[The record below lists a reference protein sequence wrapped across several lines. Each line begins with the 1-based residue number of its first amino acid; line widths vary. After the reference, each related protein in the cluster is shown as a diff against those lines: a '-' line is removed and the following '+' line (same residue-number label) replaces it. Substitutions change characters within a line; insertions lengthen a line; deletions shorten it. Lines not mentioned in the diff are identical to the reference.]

1 MRKSALLALGLVVTC
16 LVALGLVVLSSAGV
30 PNAVKIYGNPYHF
43 IVRQA
48 GFVVCGLVLA
58 ILVAL
63 FDYRNWREHKELTWA
78 FVGVIFVML
87 CAVFLFHG
95 TKGSHRWIPLGPINV
110 QPSEFAKLAVV
121 ILMSYWLDS
130 LGWKVE
136 LVKTGLCWPIVF
148 LCFLVAPV
156 VLEPDFGS
164 AAVILTAG
172 FLIMFVAGVKLKHL
186 VPPILGAAAIIAI
199 FVALN
204 PNRMARLSSF
214 MGDTDASGK
223 GYQAYNSLVAIAN
236 GGIWGV
242 GLTQSMQKELYL
254 PEAHTD
260 FIFAVGAE
268 ELGIF
273 FSIVVLALFIAF
285 YALSVYVA
293 RKASDRFGRFL
304 VIGMSYIIFAQAM
317 ANIGV
322 VCKAFP
328 TKGVALPFF
337 SYGGTNIMSA
347 FFAVGTIFSVGL
359 HTASDRKRK
368 QQHG

>member
-16 LVALGLVVLSSAGV
+16 LVALGLVVLYSAGV
-30 PNAVKIYGNPYHF
+30 PNAERLYHNPYHF
-43 IVRQA
+43 ITRQA
-48 GFVVCGLVLA
+48 GFVVCGLVIA
-58 ILVAL
+58 ILAAL
-63 FDYRNWREHKELTWA
+63 FDYRNWRDYKGLVWLL
-78 FVGVIFVML
+78 VGIIFVLL
-87 CAVFLFHG
+87 CAVFLFQG
-95 TKGSHRWIPLGPINV
+95 TKGSHRWIPLGPINI
-110 QPSEFAKLAVV
+110 QPSEFAKFGIV
-121 ILMSYWLDS
+121 ILLSYWLDG

-136 LVKTGLCWPIVF
+136 LFKSGLLWPLTF
-148 LCFLVAPV
+148 LILLVAPV

-172 FLIMFVAGVKLKHL
+172 FLIMFVAGVRMKHL
-186 VPPILGAAAIIAI
+186 VPPIILAAAIIAV

-204 PNRMARLSSF
+204 PNRMARLASF
-214 MGDTDASGK
+214 MGETDASGK

-242 GLTQSMQKELYL
+242 GLTQSMQKEAYL

-268 ELGIF
+268 ELGLIF
-273 FSIVVLALFIAF
+273 SLVVLALFIAF
-285 YALSVYVA
+285 YALSVYIA
-293 RKASDRFGRFL
+293 RHASDRFGRFL

-337 SYGGTNIMSA
+337 SYGGTNMISA

-359 HTASDRKRK
+359 HTAADRKRK
-368 QQHG
+368 VQHG